1 MIFNPCVSTGTG
13 YDLFPRFPGSV
24 RWPSFLFKM
33 SPALAKTVFSSEIS
47 SAVSSPGSFW
57 KKLLLVCQRRNEIG
71 VILGGLKFLE
81 PRPVFLPKIDEKP
94 SSFFI
99 SL

>member
-24 RWPSFLFKM
+24 RWPSFLFKI

-47 SAVSSPGSFW
+47 SAVSAPGSFW
-57 KKLLLVCQRRNEIG
+57 KNSCWSGKCPHRHPSEIAALLDG
-71 VILGGLKFLE
+71 VVAQHL
-81 PRPVFLPKIDEKP
+81 
-94 SSFFI
+94 
-99 SL
+99 